1 MPLRWPVRH
10 PIKDLFVQIPQGA
23 ERDYGH
29 LTELRARSLDRC
41 TCRDMTP
48 EEHAL
53 LRALVTARNADR
65 SAPAADH

>member
-1 MPLRWPVRH
+1 MRLRWTVRH
-10 PIKDLFVQIPQGA
+10 VIKNVFVGVPQRA
-23 ERDYGH
+23 KRDYGH
-29 LTELRARSLDRC
+29 LTELRSRSLDRC

-65 SAPAADH
+65 STS